1 MVCGYFGLELDEEKI
16 VLLGFELEGS
26 VVFFL

>member
-1 MVCGYFGLELDEEKI
+1 MCGCLGLEIEEEKF

-26 VVFFL
+26 VVFIL